1 MKIIDAHTHIGSCMS
16 AIHFSKKSYS
26 VEELINEMD
35 QNCVDRSVVMGGGK
49 PYQIMHQNELI
60 KKAVKEYPER
70 LIGFARINPVR
81 DDYFIEILKNC
92 ISQHHFRGV
101 KLHPTQDAYPL
112 LDYRVFRV
120 IEEAIKLN
128 VPVIIHSGSIPYAMP
143 GQIAD
148 LAALYPESKIIMAHA
163 GKLELWQ
170 HTLPSAKRVNNLYL
184 EFSFTHLTSVREAI
198 DAIGEKRVL
207 YGSNWPAGS
216 MRPWIEGIK
225 KVHIFTK
232 KEKELFLGKNFLSII
247 EDSLV

>member
-1 MKIIDAHTHIGSCMS
+1 VYRI
-16 AIHFSKKSYS
+16 
-26 VEELINEMD
+26 VEE
-35 QNCVDRSVVMGGGK
+35 
-49 PYQIMHQNELI
+49 
-60 KKAVKEYPER
+60 
-70 LIGFARINPVR
+70 
-81 DDYFIEILKNC
+81 
-92 ISQHHFRGV
+92 
-101 KLHPTQDAYPL
+101 T
-112 LDYRVFRV
+112 
-120 IEEAIKLN
+120 IKLKI
-128 VPVIIHSGSIPYAMP
+128 PILIHSGSIPYAMP

-225 KVHIFTK
+225 KVHIFAK
-232 KEKELFLGKNFLSII
+232 KEKELFLGKNFLNII

>member
-1 MKIIDAHTHIGSCMS
+1 MQIIDAHTHIGSCMS
-16 AIHFSKKSYS
+16 AIYFSKKNYS

-35 QNCVDRSVVMGGGK
+35 QNWVARSVVMGGGE
-49 PYQIMHQNELI
+49 PHQITYQNELT
-60 KKAVKEYPER
+60 KKAVEEYPER
-70 LIGFARINPVR
+70 LIGFVRINPTW
-81 DDYFIEILKNC
+81 DHFIEMLNTY
-92 ISQHHFRGV
+92 ISQYHFRGV
-101 KLHPTQDAYPL
+101 KLHPTQDAYQL

-120 IEEAIKLN
+120 IEEVIKLN
-128 VPVIIHSGSIPYAMP
+128 VPIIIHSGSIPYAMP

-184 EFSFTHLTSVREAI
+184 EFSFTHLTSVRGAI

-216 MRPWIEGIK
+216 MRPWVEGIK
-225 KVHIFTK
+225 KVHIFTQ
-232 KEKELFLGKNFLSII
+232 KEKELFLGKNFLNII
-247 EDSLV
+247 ENSLV